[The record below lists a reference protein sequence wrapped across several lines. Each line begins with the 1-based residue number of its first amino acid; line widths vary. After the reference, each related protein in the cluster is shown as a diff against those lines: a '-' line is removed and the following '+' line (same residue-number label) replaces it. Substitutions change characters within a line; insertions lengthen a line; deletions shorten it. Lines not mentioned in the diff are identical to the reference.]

1 MKQGWMAALA
11 VAVAMG
17 TWTVEADAKRLGS
30 GGSAGMQRSMPA
42 RAQPADVNSAPAK
55 PMQNQQAA
63 PAQQAQPGTA
73 AAGAGAAA
81 ATPKRNWMG
90 PIAGLAAGLGIAAL
104 LSHFG
109 MGEAVANFLMMALL
123 AVAAVFLVTWLI
135 RRFGAGKAQ
144 AGNKGQPAYA
154 YAGAGAGVG
163 TGAGHDAQA
172 SRVEPV
178 NPAASAPVLQ
188 RDALPGSAAD
198 SFRMDGGSPV
208 ASTPV
213 SSLAEPAGASFA
225 APALPADFDAAAFER
240 IARMIFIRM
249 QTANDRGDLDDL
261 RQFTTAELFASI
273 RLDLQD
279 RGNKPQQTDVE
290 QVAAQVID
298 FDREASR
305 DVVSV
310 RFHGLIR
317 EEANAPATGFDEI
330 WHLVRETSAPQ
341 VWRIAGIQ
349 QSH

>member
-17 TWTVEADAKRLGS
+17 TWTVDADAAKRLGG
-30 GGSAGMQRSMPA
+30 GGSAGMQRSLPA
-42 RAQPADVNSAPAK
+42 RSQPADINSAPAK

-63 PAQQAQPGTA
+63 PAQQAQPGV
-73 AAGAGAAA
+73 AGAAGAAA
-81 ATPKRNWMG
+81 APAKRNWMG

-123 AVAAVFLVTWLI
+123 AVAAVFLVTWLV

-144 AGNKGQPAYA
+144 AAGKGQPAYA
-154 YAGAGAGVG
+154 YAGAGTSPAS
-163 TGAGHDAQA
+163 TDAV
-172 SRVEPV
+172 SPV
-178 NPAASAPVLQ
+178 ASAPALQ
-188 RDALPGSAAD
+188 REALPGSAAD
-198 SFRMDGGSPV
+198 SFRMDGGSP
-208 ASTPV
+208 
-213 SSLAEPAGASFA
+213 AGASLAPVAANFA
-225 APALPADFDAAAFER
+225 APVLPADFDAAAFER

-279 RGNKPQQTDVE
+279 RGGKTQQTDVE

-298 FDREASR
+298 FDRESNR

-317 EEANAPATGFDEI
+317 EEADAAATAFDEI
-330 WHLVRETSAPQ
+330 WHLVREASAPQ

-349 QSH
+349 QAQ

>member
-17 TWTVEADAKRLGS
+17 TWTVEADAAKRLGG
-30 GGSAGMQRSMPA
+30 GGSAGMQRSLPA
-42 RAQPADVNSAPAK
+42 RSQPADVGSMPAK

-63 PAQQAQPGTA
+63 PAQQAQPGA
-73 AAGAGAAA
+73 AATAGAPAAA
-81 ATPKRNWMG
+81 AAPKRNWLG
-90 PIAGLAAGLGIAAL
+90 PIAGIAAGLGLAAL

-123 AVAAVFLVTWLI
+123 AVAVVFLVSWLV
-135 RRFGAGKAQ
+135 RRFAGKGQAQ
-144 AGNKGQPAYA
+144 GSAGREPAYA
-154 YAGAGAGVG
+154 YAGS
-163 TGAGHDAQA
+163 Q
-172 SRVEPV
+172 
-178 NPAASAPVLQ
+178 PAAEPAPFQPAAAPELQ
-188 RDALPGSAAD
+188 RNALPGSAAD
-198 SFRMDGGSPV
+198 SFRMDGG
-208 ASTPV
+208 APV
-213 SSLAEPAGASFA
+213 SAAAASPAANTYA
-225 APALPADFDAAAFER
+225 APTLPADFDAAAFER

-261 RQFTTAELFASI
+261 RQFTTPELFASI

-279 RGNKPQQTDVE
+279 RGSQPQQTDVE

-298 FDREASR
+298 FAHETGR

-317 EEANAPATGFDEI
+317 EEAGAAATGFDEI
-330 WHLVRETSAPQ
+330 WHLVREASAPQ

-349 QSH
+349 QTH

>member
-17 TWTVEADAKRLGS
+17 TWTVDADAKRLGS
-30 GGSAGMQRSMPA
+30 GGSAGIQRSMPA

-73 AAGAGAAA
+73 AAAGAGAAA
-81 ATPKRNWMG
+81 APAKRNWMG

-123 AVAAVFLVTWLI
+123 GIAAVFLVMWLV
-135 RRFGAGKAQ
+135 RRFAGGKAQ
-144 AGNKGQPAYA
+144 AGAKNQPAYA
-154 YAGAGAGVG
+154 YAGSGPA
-163 TGAGHDAQA
+163 A
-172 SRVEPV
+172 SDRRDEPV
-178 NPAASAPVLQ
+178 SPAASAPVLQ
-188 RDALPGSAAD
+188 REALPGSAAD
-198 SFRMDGGSPV
+198 SFRLDGGAPASTSAAASAAASATAPV
-208 ASTPV
+208 A
-213 SSLAEPAGASFA
+213 ASFA
-225 APALPADFDAAAFER
+225 APVLPADFDAAAFER

-279 RGNKPQQTDVE
+279 RGDKPQQTDVE

-298 FDREASR
+298 FDRETSR

-317 EEANAPATGFDEI
+317 EEANAAATAFDEI
-330 WHLVRETSAPQ
+330 WHLVREASAPQ

-349 QSH
+349 QAQ

>member
-17 TWTVEADAKRLGS
+17 TWTVDADAKRLGS

-73 AAGAGAAA
+73 AAAGAGAAA
-81 ATPKRNWMG
+81 APAKRNWMG

-123 AVAAVFLVTWLI
+123 ALAAVFLVTWLI

-144 AGNKGQPAYA
+144 AGGKGQPAYA
-154 YAGAGAGVG
+154 YAGAGAGA
-163 TGAGHDAQA
+163 GAGSQSAQA
-172 SRVEPV
+172 EPV
-178 NPAASAPVLQ
+178 SPVASAPVLQ

-198 SFRMDGGSPV
+198 SFRMDGGSP
-208 ASTPV
+208 AV
-213 SSLAEPAGASFA
+213 SSTASPVAAGFA
-225 APALPADFDAAAFER
+225 APVLPADFDAAAFER

-279 RGNKPQQTDVE
+279 RGNKDQQTDVE

-298 FDREASR
+298 FDRETNR

-317 EEANAPATGFDEI
+317 EEANAASTAFDEI
-330 WHLVRETSAPQ
+330 WHLVREASAPQ

>member
-73 AAGAGAAA
+73 AAAGAGAAA
-81 ATPKRNWMG
+81 APAKRNWMG

-144 AGNKGQPAYA
+144 AGTKGQPAYA
-154 YAGAGAGVG
+154 YAGG
-163 TGAGHDAQA
+163 DATA
-172 SRVEPV
+172 PSSRTEPLSPV
-178 NPAASAPVLQ
+178 ASAPALQ
-188 RDALPGSAAD
+188 REALPGSAAD
-198 SFRMDGGSPV
+198 SFRMDGGSAV
-208 ASTPV
+208 TT
-213 SSLAEPAGASFA
+213 SSEATGTAALGAGYVT
-225 APALPADFDAAAFER
+225 PALPADFDAAAFER

-279 RGNKPQQTDVE
+279 RGNKTQQTDVE

-310 RFHGLIR
+310 RFHGMIR
-317 EEANAPATGFDEI
+317 EEAGSAATAFDEI
-330 WHLVRETSAPQ
+330 WHLVREASAPQ

-349 QSH
+349 QAA